1 MKSEKPDVIVLCSAQ
16 SLVTTT
22 FSTSGTTLRA
32 SRTTSCA
39 SVFAAFDT
47 GALTLGAGLVSGSE
61 AGSAAGFG
69 ALGFL
74 TGV

>member
-22 FSTSGTTLRA
+22 LSTSGTHLRA
-32 SRTTSCA
+32 SKATSCG
-39 SVFAAFDT
+39 SVFSAFDA

-61 AGSAAGFG
+61 AGSATGFG